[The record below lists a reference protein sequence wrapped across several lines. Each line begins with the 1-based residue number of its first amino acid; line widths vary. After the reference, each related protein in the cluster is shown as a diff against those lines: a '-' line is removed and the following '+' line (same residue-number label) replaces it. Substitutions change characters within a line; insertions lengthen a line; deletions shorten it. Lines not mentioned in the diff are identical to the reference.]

1 MEILHSKNLSE
12 PKYQFLIEKN
22 AEMTEMTYLNDQKSF
37 KSMDDAYENIDDYN
51 PTRNRTISIV
61 FDNKIAD
68 IMANK
73 KFEFL

>member
-22 AEMTEMTYLNDQKSF
+22 AEMTEMTYLNDQKPF

-51 PTRNRTISIV
+51 PTRNRKISIV

>member
-51 PTRNRTISIV
+51 PTRNRKISIV
-61 FDNKIAD
+61 FDNEIAD

>member
-51 PTRNRTISIV
+51 PTRNRKISIV

>member
-22 AEMTEMTYLNDQKSF
+22 AEMTEMAYLNDQKSF

-51 PTRNRTISIV
+51 PTRNRKISIV
-61 FDNKIAD
+61 FDNKISD
-68 IMANK
+68 IVANK

>member
-51 PTRNRTISIV
+51 PTRNRKISIV
-61 FDNKIAD
+61 FDNKISD
-68 IMANK
+68 IVANK

>member
-51 PTRNRTISIV
+51 PTRNRKISIV

-73 KFEFL
+73 NFKLL

>member
-51 PTRNRTISIV
+51 PTRNRKTSIV